1 MYRTE
6 KLAEKLKKDPI
17 QLDPICIASYS
28 RPEASLLHE
37 MKQNPIFKDSLLF
50 IRKEEYDIYEKWG
63 DFFKIIK
70 LSNVDNIGDTRRVLV
85 NYCVKH
91 GIDSMYMLD
100 DDINEVQYL
109 IPSRTSGGVE
119 CMRTYSVVNQ
129 VKKAVDPIAFMMW
142 QYIIDEKCSQEVV
155 LSAPVYRP
163 FSWALKHKNAK
174 LQYNA
179 ADCIQCIKLN
189 IKMLYDNDIN
199 YRSTKIVGPS
209 DYALQFECMSKG
221 LKTIQLKDIEYGAKA
236 MGDGEGGCSA
246 SEYNV
251 LFNGDMNK
259 VMEDRHRRFMENVC
273 GYDHP
278 GIRSK
283 ITRKTGRISPAF
295 NWKYWRSL

>member
-6 KLAEKLKKDPI
+6 KLAEKLKNDPI

-37 MKQNPIFKDSLLF
+37 MKQYSIFKGSLLF
-50 IRKEEYDIYEKWG
+50 VRKEEYDIYEKWK

-91 GIDSMYMLD
+91 GIDSMYLLD

-142 QYIIDEKCSQEVV
+142 QYIIDKKCSQDVV

-179 ADCIQCIKLN
+179 ADCIQCIRLN
-189 IKMLYDNDIN
+189 IKMLYDNGIN
-199 YRSTKIVGPS
+199 YKSTKIVGPS
-209 DYALQFECMSKG
+209 DYALQFDCMSKG